1 MKPNGA
7 GGQVPRQVV
16 IIGAGIA
23 GLCCA
28 LRLQEK
34 NIPCVVLE
42 AADAPGGRVRTDMV
56 DGFLLDRG
64 FQVLLTAY
72 PEARRLLDYKALGLR
87 TFAPGALV
95 RVQGKLHRVSDPF
108 RQPWT
113 LPSTLLAPIGS
124 LADKLAIVRLRSHVR
139 QGTVEEIWSRPETSS
154 LEALQG
160 FGFSPRMI
168 DSFFRPFFGGIF
180 LETEL
185 ATSSRLLEFVF
196 RMFSEGHAALPAA
209 GIGAIPEQLAARL
222 TPGTIRLGARVEILS
237 EGKVVLRRGERVPAA
252 AVVIATE
259 ATRLLPDLHPPAFH
273 DTACLYFAAARAP
286 VAKPLLVLNGEGG
299 GPVDNLCVPSAV
311 SPTYAPAGQALISA
325 TVIGAADAEEK
336 ALEHEVRRHLTSW
349 FGITV
354 ADWRHLRTYRIP
366 LALPARKSLEPA
378 ALPVRRKPG
387 IYVCGDHRETPSL
400 QGAMMSGRR
409 AAEAVGE
416 DWGKINPQNPDRSSR
431 P

>member
-7 GGQVPRQVV
+7 GGQVV
-16 IIGAGIA
+16 IIGAGVA

-42 AADAPGGRVRTDMV
+42 ASDAPGGRVRTDRM

-64 FQVLLTAY
+64 FQVLLTSY
-72 PEARRLLDYKALGLR
+72 PEARRLLDFRALRLR

-95 RVQGKLHRVSDPF
+95 RIQGKLHRVSDPF

-113 LPSTLLAPIGS
+113 LPSTLLAPIGN
-124 LADKLAIVRLRSHVR
+124 LADKLAVARLRSQVR
-139 QGTVEEIWSRPETSS
+139 TGPLEAIWTRPETSS
-154 LEALQG
+154 LEALRD
-160 FGFSPRMI
+160 FGFSPRII
-168 DSFFRPFFGGIF
+168 DSFFRPFCGGIF

-196 RMFSEGHAALPAA
+196 RMLSEGWAALPAA
-209 GIGAIPEQLAARL
+209 GMGAIPAQLAARL
-222 TPGTIRLGARVEILS
+222 APGTIRAGARVELIG
-237 EGKVVLRRGERVPAA
+237 EGKVVLRTGERVPAA

-259 ATRLLPDLHPPAFH
+259 APEAARLLPELHPPGFH
-273 DTACLYFAAARAP
+273 QTACLYYAAPKAP
-286 VAKPLLVLNGEGG
+286 ISKALLVLNGEGS
-299 GPVDNLCVPSAV
+299 GPVDNLCVPSAI
-311 SPTYAPAGQALISA
+311 SPAYAPAGQALISA
-325 TVIGAADAEEK
+325 TVVGAADAEER

-349 FGITV
+349 FGIEV

-378 ALPVRRKPG
+378 ALPVRRTPG
-387 IYVCGDHRETPSL
+387 LYVCGDHRETPSL
-400 QGAMMSGRR
+400 QGAMASGRR

-416 DWGKINPQNPDRSSR
+416 DWGKG
-431 P
+431 

>member
-7 GGQVPRQVV
+7 AGQVSRQVV
-16 IIGAGIA
+16 ILGAGVA

-42 AADAPGGRVRTDMV
+42 ASDAPGGRVRTDKV

-72 PEARRLLDYKALGLR
+72 PEARRLLDYQALRLQ

-95 RVQGKLHRVSDPF
+95 RVKGKLHRVSDPF
-108 RQPWT
+108 QQPWT

-124 LADKLAIVRLRSHVR
+124 LADKLAVARLRGHVR
-139 QGTVEEIWSRPETSS
+139 RGTVEEIWTRPETSS
-154 LEALQG
+154 LEALQN
-160 FGFSPRMI
+160 FGFSQRMI

-185 ATSSRLLEFVF
+185 ATSSRMLEFVF
-196 RMFSEGHAALPAA
+196 RMLSEGRAALPAA
-209 GIGAIPEQLAARL
+209 GMGAISEQLAARL
-222 TPGTIRLGARVEILS
+222 APGTVRLDSRVEGIGDGAVYLS
-237 EGKVVLRRGERVPAA
+237 RKRERVPAA
-252 AVVIATE
+252 AVVVATE
-259 ATRLLPDLHPPAFH
+259 ANEAARILPDLHPPGFH
-273 DTACLYFAAARAP
+273 QTACLYFAAPKAP
-286 VAKPLLVLNGEGG
+286 LSKAILVLNGEGS
-299 GPVDNLCVPSAV
+299 GPADNLCVPSAV
-311 SPTYAPAGQALISA
+311 APTYAPAGQALISA
-325 TVIGAADAEEK
+325 TVIGAADAEERS
-336 ALEHEVRRHLTSW
+336 LEHEVRRHLTSW
-349 FGITV
+349 FGIEV

-400 QGAMMSGRR
+400 QGAMVSGRR

-416 DWGKINPQNPDRSSR
+416 DWGKG
-431 P
+431 

>member
-7 GGQVPRQVV
+7 GGQVV
-16 IIGAGIA
+16 IIGAGVA

-42 AADAPGGRVRTDMV
+42 ASDAPGGRVRTDKV

-72 PEARRLLDYKALGLR
+72 PEAQSLLDYKALRLR

-108 RQPWT
+108 RQPWA
-113 LPSTLLAPIGS
+113 LPSTLLAPVGTF
-124 LADKLAIVRLRSHVR
+124 ADKLAIARLRSHVR
-139 QGTVEEIWSRPETSS
+139 QGTSEEIWTRPETSS
-154 LEALQG
+154 LEALRS
-160 FGFSPRMI
+160 FGFSQRMI
-168 DSFFRPFFGGIF
+168 DSFFRPFLGGIF

-185 ATSSRLLEFVF
+185 ATSSRMLEFVF
-196 RMFSEGHAALPAA
+196 RIFAEGRAALPAA
-209 GIGAIPEQLAARL
+209 GMGAISAQLAARL
-222 TPGTIRLGARVEILS
+222 TPGTVRLDARVEGIGDGAVYLA
-237 EGKVVLRRGERVPAA
+237 GKRERIPAA
-252 AVVIATE
+252 AVVVATE
-259 ATRLLPDLHPPAFH
+259 ASEAARILPDLRPPGFH
-273 DTACLYFAAARAP
+273 DTACLYYAAPRAP

-311 SPTYAPAGQALISA
+311 APTYAPAGQALVSA
-325 TVIGAADAEEK
+325 TVVGAAGADEK
-336 ALEHEVRRHLTSW
+336 DLESEVRRQLTSW
-349 FGITV
+349 FGIAT

-400 QGAMMSGRR
+400 QGAMASGRR
-409 AAEAVGE
+409 AAVAVGE
-416 DWGKINPQNPDRSSR
+416 DWGS
-431 P
+431 

>member
-16 IIGAGIA
+16 IIGAGVA

-34 NIPCVVLE
+34 SIPCVVLE
-42 AADAPGGRVRTDMV
+42 ASDGPGGRVRTDKV

-72 PEARRLLDYKALGLR
+72 PEARRLLDYPALRLR

-95 RVQGKLHRVSDPF
+95 RVRGKLHRVSDPF
-108 RQPWT
+108 RQPWA
-113 LPSTLLAPIGS
+113 LPSTLLAPVGS
-124 LADKLAIVRLRSHVR
+124 LADKLAVARLRSHVR
-139 QGTVEEIWSRPETSS
+139 RGTIEENWSRPETSS
-154 LEALQG
+154 LEALKS
-160 FGFSPRMI
+160 FGFSERMI
-168 DSFFRPFFGGIF
+168 DSFFRPFFSGIF

-185 ATSSRLLEFVF
+185 ATSSRMLEFVF
-196 RMFSEGHAALPAA
+196 RMFAEGRAALPAA
-209 GIGAIPEQLAARL
+209 GMGAIPDQLAARL
-222 TPGTIRLGARVEILS
+222 TPGTVRLEARVEGIGDGAVYLAR
-237 EGKVVLRRGERVPAA
+237 KRERIPAA
-252 AVVIATE
+252 AVVVATE
-259 ATRLLPDLHPPAFH
+259 ASEAARILPDLRPPGFH
-273 DTACLYFAAARAP
+273 DTACLYYAAPRAP
-286 VAKPLLVLNGEGG
+286 MAKPLLVLNGEGG

-311 SPTYAPAGQALISA
+311 APTYAPAGQALVSA
-325 TVIGAADAEEK
+325 TVVGAAGADEK
-336 ALEHEVRRHLTSW
+336 DLESEVRRHLTSW
-349 FGITV
+349 FGIAT

-366 LALPARKSLEPA
+366 LALPARKTLEPA

-400 QGAMMSGRR
+400 QGAMVSGRR

-416 DWGKINPQNPDRSSR
+416 DWGKG
-431 P
+431 

>member
-7 GGQVPRQVV
+7 GGQVV

-34 NIPCVVLE
+34 DIPCVVLE
-42 AADAPGGRVRTDMV
+42 ASDAPGGRVRTDRV

-72 PEARRLLDYKALGLR
+72 PEARRLLDYRALRLR

-95 RVQGKLHRVSDPF
+95 RIQDKLHRLSDPF

-113 LPSTLLAPIGS
+113 LPATLLAPVGS
-124 LADKLAIVRLRSHVR
+124 LADKLAIARLRSRVR
-139 QGTVEEIWSRPETSS
+139 QGPVEEIWKRPETSS
-154 LEALQG
+154 LEALQN
-160 FGFSPRMI
+160 FGFTQRMI

-185 ATSSRLLEFVF
+185 ATSSRMLEFVF
-196 RMFSEGHAALPAA
+196 RMFSEGWAALPAA
-209 GIGAIPEQLAARL
+209 GMGAISEQLAARL
-222 TPGTIRLGARVEILS
+222 TPGTVRLEARVEGIGDGAVYLTR
-237 EGKVVLRRGERVPAA
+237 KRIPAA
-252 AVVIATE
+252 AVVVATE
-259 ATRLLPDLHPPAFH
+259 ATEAARLLSDLHPPGFH
-273 DTACLYFAAARAP
+273 DTACLYFAAPKAP
-286 VAKPLLVLNGEGG
+286 VKKPLLVLNGEGG

-311 SPTYAPAGQALISA
+311 APTYAPAGQALVSA
-325 TVIGAADAEEK
+325 TVVGASGADEK
-336 ALEHEVRRHLTSW
+336 DLESEVRRHLTSW
-349 FGITV
+349 FGIAT
-354 ADWRHLRTYRIP
+354 ADWRHLRTYRIS

-387 IYVCGDHRETPSL
+387 IYICGDHRETPSL
-400 QGAMMSGRR
+400 QGAMVSGRR

-416 DWGKINPQNPDRSSR
+416 DWGR
-431 P
+431 

>member
-7 GGQVPRQVV
+7 AGGQVV
-16 IIGAGIA
+16 IIGGGVA

-34 NIPCVVLE
+34 EIPCVVLE
-42 AADAPGGRVRTDMV
+42 ASDAPGGRVRTDRV

-72 PEARRLLDYKALGLR
+72 PEARRLLDYRALRLR

-95 RVQGKLHRVSDPF
+95 RIQGKLHRVSDPF

-113 LPSTLLAPIGS
+113 LPATLLAPVGS
-124 LADKLAIVRLRSHVR
+124 LADKLAIARLRSYVR
-139 QGTVEEIWSRPETSS
+139 SGTVEEIWTRPETSS
-154 LEALQG
+154 LEALRS
-160 FGFSPRMI
+160 FGFSQRMI
-168 DSFFRPFFGGIF
+168 DAFFRPFFGGIF

-185 ATSSRLLEFVF
+185 ATSSRMLEFVF
-196 RMFSEGHAALPAA
+196 RMFSEGWAALPAA
-209 GIGAIPEQLAARL
+209 GMGAISEQLAARL
-222 TPGTIRLGARVEILS
+222 TPGTLRLDARVEGIGDGAVYLS
-237 EGKVVLRRGERVPAA
+237 KKRERIPAA
-252 AVVIATE
+252 AVVVATE
-259 ATRLLPDLHPPAFH
+259 ASEAARILPDLRPPGFH
-273 DTACLYFAAARAP
+273 DTACLYYAAPRAP
-286 VAKPLLVLNGEGG
+286 LAKPVLVLNGEGG

-311 SPTYAPAGQALISA
+311 APTYAPAGQALVSA
-325 TVIGAADAEEK
+325 TVVGAAGADEK
-336 ALEHEVRRHLTSW
+336 DLESEVRRQLTSW
-349 FGITV
+349 FGIAT

-366 LALPARKSLEPA
+366 LALPARKNLEPA

-400 QGAMMSGRR
+400 QGAMVSGRR

-416 DWGKINPQNPDRSSR
+416 DWGKG
-431 P
+431 

>member
-1 MKPNGA
+1 MKPNGP

-16 IIGAGIA
+16 IIGGGIA

-34 NIPCVVLE
+34 SIPCVVLE
-42 AADAPGGRVRTDMV
+42 ASDAPGGRVRTDKV

-72 PEARRLLDYKALGLR
+72 PEARRLLDYRALRPR

-95 RVQGKLHRVSDPF
+95 RVRGKLHRVSDPF

-113 LPSTLLAPIGS
+113 LPATLLAPVGS
-124 LADKLAIVRLRSHVR
+124 LADKLAVARLRRHVR
-139 QGTVEEIWSRPETSS
+139 QGEVEEIWTRSETSS
-154 LEALQG
+154 LEALRS

-168 DSFFRPFFGGIF
+168 DSFFRPFLGGIF

-185 ATSSRLLEFVF
+185 DTSSRMLEFVF
-196 RMFSEGHAALPAA
+196 RMLSEGRAALPAA
-209 GIGAIPEQLAARL
+209 GMGAISEQLAARL
-222 TPGTIRLGARVEILS
+222 APGTVRLDARVEGIGDGAVYLS
-237 EGKVVLRRGERVPAA
+237 RKRERVPAA
-252 AVVIATE
+252 AVVVATE
-259 ATRLLPDLHPPAFH
+259 AKEAARILPDLHPPGFH
-273 DTACLYFAAARAP
+273 QTACLYYAAPKAP
-286 VAKPLLVLNGEGG
+286 LSKAILVLNGEGS

-311 SPTYAPAGQALISA
+311 APTYAPAGQALISA
-325 TVIGAADAEEK
+325 TVIGAADAEERS
-336 ALEHEVRRHLTSW
+336 LEHEVRRHLTSW
-349 FGITV
+349 FGIEV

-400 QGAMMSGRR
+400 LGAMVSGRR

-416 DWGKINPQNPDRSSR
+416 DWE
-431 P
+431 

>member
-42 AADAPGGRVRTDMV
+42 ASEAPGGRVRTDKV

-72 PEARRLLDYKALGLR
+72 PEARRLLDYRALRLR

-95 RVQGKLHRVSDPF
+95 RVRGKLHRVSDPF

-113 LPSTLLAPIGS
+113 LPATLLAPVGS
-124 LADKLAIVRLRSHVR
+124 LADKLAVVRLRSRVR
-139 QGTVEEIWSRPETSS
+139 RGTVEEIWTRPETSS
-154 LEALQG
+154 LEALQT

-180 LETEL
+180 LDTEL
-185 ATSSRLLEFVF
+185 TASSRMLEFVF
-196 RMFSEGHAALPAA
+196 RMLSEGRAALPAA
-209 GIGAIPEQLAARL
+209 GMGAIPEQLAARL
-222 TPGTIRLGARVEILS
+222 TPGTVRLEARVEGIGDGAVYLAR
-237 EGKVVLRRGERVPAA
+237 KRERIPAA
-252 AVVIATE
+252 AVVVATE
-259 ATRLLPDLHPPAFH
+259 ASEAARILPDLRPPGFH
-273 DTACLYFAAARAP
+273 DTACIYYAASRAP
-286 VAKPLLVLNGEGG
+286 VAKPILVLNGEGG

-311 SPTYAPAGQALISA
+311 APTYAPAGQSLVSA
-325 TVIGAADAEEK
+325 TVVGASGADEK
-336 ALEHEVRRHLTSW
+336 DLESEVRKHLTAW
-349 FGITV
+349 FGPEV
-354 ADWRHLRTYRIP
+354 KDWRHLRTYRIP

-387 IYVCGDHRETPSL
+387 IYICGDHRETPSL
-400 QGAMMSGRR
+400 QGAMVSGRR

-416 DWGKINPQNPDRSSR
+416 DWGR
-431 P
+431 

>member
-7 GGQVPRQVV
+7 GGQVSRQVV

-34 NIPCVVLE
+34 DIPCVVLE
-42 AADAPGGRVRTDMV
+42 ASDAPGGRVRTDKV

-72 PEARRLLDYKALGLR
+72 PEARRLLDYRALRLR

-95 RVQGKLHRVSDPF
+95 RVEGKLHRVSDPF

-113 LPSTLLAPIGS
+113 LPATLLAPVGS
-124 LADKLAIVRLRSHVR
+124 LADKLAIARLRSRVR
-139 QGTVEEIWSRPETSS
+139 QGTIEEIWRRPESSS
-154 LEALQG
+154 LEALQS
-160 FGFSPRMI
+160 FGFSQRMI

-185 ATSSRLLEFVF
+185 ATSSRMLEFVF
-196 RMFSEGHAALPAA
+196 RMFSEGRAALPAA
-209 GIGAIPEQLAARL
+209 GMGAISEQLAARL
-222 TPGTIRLGARVEILS
+222 TPGTVRLEARVEGIGDGAVYLAR
-237 EGKVVLRRGERVPAA
+237 KRERIPAA
-252 AVVIATE
+252 AVVVATE
-259 ATRLLPDLHPPAFH
+259 ASEAARILPDLRPPGFH
-273 DTACLYFAAARAP
+273 DTACLYYAAPKAP
-286 VAKPLLVLNGEGG
+286 IAKPILVLNGEGG

-311 SPTYAPAGQALISA
+311 APTYAPAGRSLVST
-325 TVIGAADAEEK
+325 TVVGAAGADEAD
-336 ALEHEVRRHLTSW
+336 LESEVRKQLTSW
-349 FGITV
+349 FGPEV
-354 ADWRHLRTYRIP
+354 KGWRHLRTYRIP
-366 LALPARKSLEPA
+366 LALPARKNLEPA

-400 QGAMMSGRR
+400 QGAMASGRR

-416 DWGKINPQNPDRSSR
+416 DWGS
-431 P
+431 